1 MYADNRTGNDATMT
15 IVTAGF
21 CIGKYAER
29 EVVRVLPSEVEG
41 GLERF
46 GKVACRTQCSADY
59 LTVRQVF
66 PSLEG

>member
-21 CIGKYAER
+21 SIGKYAEG

-41 GLERF
+41 SLERF
-46 GKVACRTQCSADY
+46 G
-59 LTVRQVF
+59 
-66 PSLEG
+66 